1 MKKFLSTLLI
11 GAFVFGICAVDMS
24 TASAYSPKK
33 YGHGANHPGYSTK
46 KPEQPK
52 GHSDSRTHHN
62 REGRTQYR

>member
-11 GAFVFGICAVDMS
+11 GAFVFGICAADMS

-33 YGHGANHPGYSTK
+33 PGHAASNSGYTTK

-52 GHSDSRTHHN
+52 GHYDGRSNQR
-62 REGRTQYR
+62 REGRTQFR